1 MIERNGSL
9 SLRIYQVPVPKLFR
23 PDKAPFRYPSYARD
37 WGVEQ
42 DFSKFLQSSQFL
54 TNDLHEATHLFLP
67 IYWTRYWVQNNY
79 AKDVACPS
87 TIHYFNRDI
96 SDLSHDWT
104 FEDRDITFLDH
115 LRSPYVPSASGNYLF
130 SRAAFEKAGGF
141 PEFAGG
147 LDTWGFGLR
156 MVATGSRMRICP
168 STSYFHR
175 FGHESYYVRESRHV
189 ARQSLIAT
197 SLVLEFPDLSSP
209 RTVRKLLS
217 RRHRFSWFS
226 KIQKNPFRIRNQ
238 ASGRVISY

>member
-1 MIERNGSL
+1 VDEMKNSCIRLIRHEQNRGGGAARNT
-9 SLRIYQVPVPKLFR
+9 
-23 PDKAPFRYPSYARD
+23 
-37 WGVEQ
+37 GVRASINEWVFNLDADNVIHGDLIHRLL
-42 DFSKFLQSSQFL
+42 DFAV
-54 TNDLHEATHLFLP
+54 TNE
-67 IYWTRYWVQNNY
+67 I
-79 AKDVACPS
+79 DVACPS
-87 TIHYFNRDI
+87 TIHFFKGDI
-96 SDLSHDWT
+96 SEISHDWA

-115 LRSPYVPSASGNYLF
+115 LSSPYVPSASGNYLF
-130 SRAAFEKAGGF
+130 SRAAFERAGGF
-141 PEFAGG
+141 PEFAF

-175 FGHESYYVRESRHV
+175 FGHESYYVRESRRV

-209 RTVRKLLS
+209 RIIRKLLS

-226 KIQKNPFRIRNQ
+226 KIQKNPFKIRNQ